1 MNRIKFLTFLTLS
14 LWACSES
21 PKDGLTTQKTEPNI
35 ESENSKYETINLL
48 VNNPIV
54 LDSSDWVLYPLTLEE
69 LEETEMGF
77 KSSSYSRQHAYW
89 NISFY
94 NSRTKET
101 RLLSDSLKMLINSI
115 SPKNNVI
122 IQSEIRKKE
131 NEGLIYYSITTKDFN
146 LDGKLN
152 SDDPKYLFISEPS
165 GQDFKQVSPDNFDLL
180 NWQTIRESNKI
191 LIQARKDLNNDKE
204 FDSDDETVPFIY
216 GIDNQKIEQIFGD
229 EFNLKTKKLLENQW
243 TKKK

>member
-1 MNRIKFLTFLTLS
+1 
-14 LWACSES
+14 
-21 PKDGLTTQKTEPNI
+21 
-35 ESENSKYETINLL
+35 
-48 VNNPIV
+48 
-54 LDSSDWVLYPLTLEE
+54 
-69 LEETEMGF
+69 
-77 KSSSYSRQHAYW
+77 
-89 NISFY
+89 
-94 NSRTKET
+94 
-101 RLLSDSLKMLINSI
+101 MLINSI